1 MHSPDNCEWRT
12 NRVGSPTMST
22 IPENTALGEK
32 VGSETVLPNN
42 LTTKVSNVSPK
53 SPTGAGKTR
62 SSLSVS
68 FFIGHAGHG
77 GVDGGS
83 TATTTQHVNNNNNNE
98 DEGGNDDDSE
108 YFLPHLMRA
117 ASQDDDDD
125 VSGSFVDGRS
135 DNTTSLST
143 STSRIPLSPPQD
155 KVEEGE

>member
-1 MHSPDNCEWRT
+1 
-12 NRVGSPTMST
+12 MST
-22 IPENTALGEK
+22 IPENSAFGEK
-32 VGSETVLPNN
+32 VGSETVLHNN

-68 FFIGHAGHG
+68 FFIGRSAHG

-83 TATTTQHVNNNNNNE
+83 TAATTHNSNNNNDDE
-98 DEGGNDDDSE
+98 DDDDNDSE

-125 VSGSFVDGRS
+125 VGGSFVDGRS
-135 DNTTSLST
+135 DKTTLLPT
-143 STSRIPLSPPQD
+143 STNRIPPAPPQD